1 MPSKIIWI
9 TGASTG
15 IGKDTALV
23 LSKAGHTIIVT
34 ARRKSRLVNIV
45 SEIKF
50 SEREASAFVCDVSSE
65 RSIQTTYKRIKE
77 RYGKVDILIN
87 NAGVTVFKNFTE
99 SKTPDY
105 DYIMD
110 INLRGSFLCSKIV
123 LNDMIKRKSGHIIN
137 ILSTAA
143 KTSLE
148 GSALYTAS
156 KAGLMAMSDVLRK
169 ETRKF
174 NIKISNIFPGAT
186 ETPMWDSKTRSKF
199 KNRMM
204 ESVDIANII
213 KMVIEQPK
221 KVTIEELVVRPIK
234 GDL

>member
-15 IGKDTALV
+15 IGKDTALT
-23 LSKAGHTIIVT
+23 LSKAGNIIIVT

-77 RYGKVDILIN
+77 RYGKVDVLIN
-87 NAGVTVFKNFTE
+87 NAGVTVFKNFSE
-99 SKTPDY
+99 SKTPDF

-110 INLRGSFLCSKIV
+110 INLRGAFLCSKSV
-123 LNDMIKRKSGHIIN
+123 LSDMIKRKSGHIIN
-137 ILSTAA
+137 VLSTAA

-148 GSALYTAS
+148 GSSLYSAS

-174 NIKISNIFPGAT
+174 NIKISNVFPGAT
-186 ETPMWDSKTRSKF
+186 ETPMWDSKTRAKY

-204 ESVDIANII
+204 DSVDIANVINTII
-213 KMVIEQPK
+213 NQPK
-221 KVTIEELVVRPIK
+221 KVVIEEIVVRPVK

>member
-137 ILSTAA
+137 VLSTAA

-148 GSALYTAS
+148 GSSLYTAS

-221 KVTIEELVVRPIK
+221 KVMIEELVVRPIK